1 MNGFLFILLI
11 LTMLAVLG
19 VLGMGLVAMAR
30 GGEFNARH
38 GQRLMRW
45 RVWLQGTAVVLFIL
59 LLLTAG
65 GS

>member
-1 MNGFLFILLI
+1 MNGFLFTLLI

-30 GGEFNARH
+30 GGEFNAKY
-38 GQRLMRW
+38 GNRLMWW
-45 RVWLQGTAVVLFIL
+45 RVRLQIAAIVLFV
-59 LLLTAG
+59 LTIFTAT